1 MHFWWSHTGFY
12 GRGVLNQENP
22 TLVSMIIDI
31 LPVIAYTLQLLPE
44 IIPQIFP
51 YQTKYAVHIVK
62 LSERN
67 HFIAITQIVYTAN
80 YGIQI
85 HVSLN

>member
-1 MHFWWSHTGFY
+1 
-12 GRGVLNQENP
+12 
-22 TLVSMIIDI
+22 MIIDI

-62 LSERN
+62 LSERKPF
-67 HFIAITQIVYTAN
+67 HSDH
-80 YGIQI
+80 I
-85 HVSLN
+85 H

>member
-1 MHFWWSHTGFY
+1 
-12 GRGVLNQENP
+12 
-22 TLVSMIIDI
+22 MIIDI

-67 HFIAITQIVYTAN
+67 HFIVITYTRQIMGSNTRIFKLIKQAKDEK
-80 YGIQI
+80 
-85 HVSLN
+85 